1 MLATSSR
8 TNLSGYGERWRNRQ
22 LEKKTSRI
30 FIFLPKRA
38 LFYLTYLGDESW
50 TDVDV
55 AERHDW
61 LVPVVVHGQLEALS
75 PLRGVPVII
84 GLKY

>member
-1 MLATSSR
+1 MSVGVTDS
-8 TNLSGYGERWRNRQ
+8 W
-22 LEKKTSRI
+22 KKKPTGCSN
-30 FIFLPKRA
+30 FFLKKA